1 MGILDADAD
10 RWRTVLEAAAKT
22 GATVVRSVLSRVLC
36 GDRRGLE
43 GGWSAYMDQL
53 ADRLEAA
60 MPALRE
66 KREKAEAKADRLEA
80 ERRLKEMELEGDL
93 PDDTDR
99 LEQIERELEDEDPDH
114 AVGVPAKKKPGPK
127 GLVGGVA
134 LPLPGSDSKR
144 R

>member
-1 MGILDADAD
+1 M
-10 RWRTVLEAAAKT
+10 K
-22 GATVVRSVLSRVLC
+22 
-36 GDRRGLE
+36 
-43 GGWSAYMDQL
+43 
-53 ADRLEAA
+53 
-60 MPALRE
+60 
-66 KREKAEAKADRLEA
+66 
-80 ERRLKEMELEGDL
+80 LEGDL